1 MASFFDGTEEVIA
14 RFLQLSPG
22 QKLKQKSTSRDI
34 QRLSGGKSSADAL
47 IDKLYCTMMAN
58 YSGRTPSPAN
68 WGERY
73 KTDIADYNKSP
84 EKLLERAVAMLA
96 EKRHMPGW
104 FNESPV
110 ASGVI
115 DSYSDK
121 RACVDLVHLSDEW
134 VRLVELKWESD
145 TPAYALVEIL
155 RYGLAYVFFRINA
168 KKWNLD
174 NRPFMRPH
182 HVSLEVVAPDSY
194 YAQHDQQQLITQ
206 ISQSL
211 HDFASTK
218 TGGKLSMSLDA
229 LAFSEWFRIPF
240 ANGKEAKVE
249 CSSSNLTSA
258 GQKVRDA
265 FEALSRP
272 VWKT

>member
-22 QKLKQKSTSRDI
+22 QKLKQKSTSRGVM
-34 QRLSGGKSSADAL
+34 RLPGGKSRADAL
-47 IDKLYCTMMAN
+47 IDKLYRTMVAN
-58 YSGRTPSPAN
+58 YSSGRIPSSAN
-68 WGERY
+68 WRKRY
-73 KTDIADYNKSP
+73 ETNIADHNNSP

-104 FNESPV
+104 FNEAPV
-110 ASGVI
+110 ASGVV
-115 DSYSDK
+115 DSHSDK
-121 RACVDLVHLSDEW
+121 RACVDLIHLSDER

-145 TPAYALVEIL
+145 TPAYALFEIL

-168 KKWNLD
+168 EKWNLD
-174 NRPFMRPH
+174 NRPFMRPR

-194 YAQHDQQQLITQ
+194 YAQHDQQQLISQ

-211 HDFASTK
+211 HDFASSK
-218 TGGKLSMSLDA
+218 TGGKLSMSVDA

-240 ANGKEAKVE
+240 VNGKEVKAE
-249 CSSSNLTSA
+249 CSSSSLTSA

-265 FEALSRP
+265 FKALRP
-272 VWKT
+272 VWQT